1 MWEGLCRLCSNV
13 VLFYIKYL
21 SIHRF
26 WFPVGEVW
34 GRKSGANLS
43 CTLWGYKALCTGPR
57 WLLGRS
63 TARHAVNT
71 DMAFPFH

>member
-26 WFPVGEVW
+26 WFPAGGGV
-34 GRKSGANLS
+34 GRKCGSQSLVDTG
-43 CTLWGYKALCTGPR
+43 TTGLCA
-57 WLLGRS
+57 LGRGGMLGCS
-63 TARHAVNT
+63 TARPAVNT
-71 DMAFPFH
+71 DVAFPSH